1 MTATGR
7 PTTNI
12 IFYGIGGQ
20 GVLKAAEACCA
31 AALFSGYRVKKTEV
45 HGMSQRGGSV
55 ESALRFGTEVI
66 SPLIPQGQADFM
78 VCLHPEEHKDPQGFL
93 REGGLDLI
101 AYTRKAYE
109 LLADQKLFVNSFML
123 GVLSGYLTITEENW
137 LKAFKK
143 VFGEKRQ
150 KENLTFFKEGRT
162 WAKRL

>member
-1 MTATGR
+1 MQPSAEKA
-7 PTTNI
+7 TNI

-20 GVLKAAEACCA
+20 GVLKASEACCV
-31 AALFSGYRVKKTEV
+31 AALLEKYHVKKTEV

-55 ESALRFGTEVI
+55 ESCLRFGPEVV
-66 SPLIPQGQADFM
+66 SPLIPKGQADFI
-78 VCLHPEEHKDPQGFL
+78 VCLHPEEYKGPQGLL
-93 REGGLDLI
+93 REGGADLI

-123 GVLSGYLTITEENW
+123 GVLSGYLTIAEENW
-137 LKAFKK
+137 LKALKK

>member
-1 MTATGR
+1 MQTN
-7 PTTNI
+7 PKNNTNI

-20 GVLKAAEACCA
+20 GVLKASEACCV
-31 AALFSGYRVKKTEV
+31 AALCQGYHVKKTEV

-55 ESALRFGTEVI
+55 ESCLRFGGEVI
-66 SPLIPQGQADFM
+66 SPLIPKGEADFI
-78 VCLHPEEHKDPQGFL
+78 VCLHPEEYKSSQGLL
-93 REGGLDLI
+93 REGGMDLI

-109 LLADQKLFVNSFML
+109 ILADQKLFVNSFML
-123 GVLSGYLTITEENW
+123 GVLSGYLIIAEENW
-137 LKAFKK
+137 LKALKK